1 MLAVLTTLSAVQ
13 VRACGPTPHT
23 TRDLTGRGRVA
34 AHRGAAMAAAPWMAA
49 DGDAQEPPMNPLS
62 A

>member
-34 AHRGAAMAAAPWMAA
+34 AHRGAAVGAAPWMAA
-49 DGDAQEPPMNPLS
+49 DGDAALEPPMNP
-62 A
+62 